1 MVVVVTGNCSDT
13 WRGVMVFILGIVR
26 LDDCD
31 GGKGTFRRTY
41 DKPACFYANNILLWL
56 DFDGWE
62 ECLMNQYI
70 IVSFMKKHISCT
82 YYRGTVISGVM
93 AKHILQFANVRD
105 CAS

>member
-1 MVVVVTGNCSDT
+1 MGVEVRVVVVVTGDCSDT
-13 WRGVMVFILGIVR
+13 WRGVM
-26 LDDCD
+26 DDCD
-31 GGKGTFRRTY
+31 GGKGTFRRIY

-62 ECLMNQYI
+62 ECLMNKYI

-82 YYRGTVISGVM
+82 YYRGTVISGVIV
-93 AKHILQFANVRD
+93 KHILQFANVRD